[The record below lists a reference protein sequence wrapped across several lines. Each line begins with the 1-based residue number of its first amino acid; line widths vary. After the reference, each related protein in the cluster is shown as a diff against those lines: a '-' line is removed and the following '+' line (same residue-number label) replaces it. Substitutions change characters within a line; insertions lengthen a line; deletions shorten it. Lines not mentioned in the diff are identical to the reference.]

1 MVLPHN
7 FSGKLSIEKQLNR
20 HVTRKVNQFYVIE
33 RIKRYNANRSN
44 WRSQISQSMNSFYF
58 SLELQNGILISTR
71 ILFVVSSFFNA
82 IAFFC
87 LLKETPE
94 HQSKFRNYLLCI
106 QVFAAINDINFDVAV
121 EPFPMFPAIGG
132 FCKGIVC
139 HWSVPIQYSFAT
151 TVLLIGLIGFAISIC
166 IIYRHQSIVRGKF
179 KLSKIDLTMITS
191 FYFKRSLDAL
201 RTFLVLFC
209 MSPGIISFCIYF
221 DKSRTE
227 ELLDN
232 YQHGNLSW
240 IRERGMYA
248 MFVRSSG
255 TTIVIPVVAITS
267 IRSITSRKRKVCQ
280 IAFFALY
287 PHSLLHSLVLLF
299 ITPQYRKLMR
309 RYLDQ
314 LLRRN
319 MIAISE
325 KRFVTRSVYK
335 GEPRIDIREFYIDK
349 DSGEWKPCK
358 KGISL
363 TLEEFD
369 ILVDAAPYPIMSDSD
384 SEQFKKEDKKKNK
397 NAPKKRELSDSG
409 DEGVDD
415 PTPIK
420 KKGKTE
426 AGSTVKN
433 AEGDEMIEIGKMKY
447 VTVRSFKGQ
456 TYIDIREFYM
466 DKASGE
472 MRPGKKGI
480 SLNPEQYNNFKKAM
494 GEVDKKVAAKN

>member
-1 MVLPHN
+1 
-7 FSGKLSIEKQLNR
+7 
-20 HVTRKVNQFYVIE
+20 
-33 RIKRYNANRSN
+33 
-44 WRSQISQSMNSFYF
+44 
-58 SLELQNGILISTR
+58 
-71 ILFVVSSFFNA
+71 
-82 IAFFC
+82 
-87 LLKETPE
+87 
-94 HQSKFRNYLLCI
+94 
-106 QVFAAINDINFDVAV
+106 
-121 EPFPMFPAIGG
+121 
-132 FCKGIVC
+132 
-139 HWSVPIQYSFAT
+139 
-151 TVLLIGLIGFAISIC
+151 
-166 IIYRHQSIVRGKF
+166 
-179 KLSKIDLTMITS
+179 
-191 FYFKRSLDAL
+191 
-201 RTFLVLFC
+201 
-209 MSPGIISFCIYF
+209 
-221 DKSRTE
+221 
-227 ELLDN
+227 
-232 YQHGNLSW
+232 
-240 IRERGMYA
+240 
-248 MFVRSSG
+248 
-255 TTIVIPVVAITS
+255 
-267 IRSITSRKRKVCQ
+267 
-280 IAFFALY
+280 
-287 PHSLLHSLVLLF
+287 
-299 ITPQYRKLMR
+299 
-309 RYLDQ
+309 
-314 LLRRN
+314 

-369 ILVDAAPYPIMSDSD
+369 ILVDAAPYHYPSAKRSSTLLLGRVDCPMGAEAPSTLLQEGERWTEVERANSIMSDSD

-494 GEVDKKVAAKN
+494 GEVDKKSNM